1 MSGCTCF
8 GREDVSN
15 VPRRGQYFKRK
26 GFGKVPSVIRV
37 SDACAQLNEVCYMC
51 LRTFLGSKAG
61 MATSISWTR
70 TSDDEQPLKRA
81 REACEASSFP
91 LSRET
96 TRGFVT
102 PRNRQP
108 PATLTDRPSRT
119 ASPLRDV
126 TAPARVL
133 TERGSHSPCMGK
145 VPSFW
150 SKPAGPA
157 RPFLERCERYASAG
171 GASLLQDVS
180 ESVLERNA

>member
-1 MSGCTCF
+1 MLETWS
-8 GREDVSN
+8 RAQ
-15 VPRRGQYFKRK
+15 R
-26 GFGKVPSVIRV
+26 SVLYV
-37 SDACAQLNEVCYMC
+37 YMC